1 MLAQVKQNELPFLDK
16 LQKNPEAK
24 V

>member
-1 MLAQVKQNELPFLDK
+1 MLVQVKQNELPFLDK